1 MPKYK
6 KSEKT
11 ERSGLENFLK
21 ATYQFR
27 QLKKFDDPRGDI
39 AHISGVCA
47 CM

>member
-21 ATYQFR
+21 AAYQFR
-27 QLKKFDDPRGDI
+27 QLIKFDGPRRDI
-39 AHISGVCA
+39 AQISCVCA
-47 CM
+47 CV